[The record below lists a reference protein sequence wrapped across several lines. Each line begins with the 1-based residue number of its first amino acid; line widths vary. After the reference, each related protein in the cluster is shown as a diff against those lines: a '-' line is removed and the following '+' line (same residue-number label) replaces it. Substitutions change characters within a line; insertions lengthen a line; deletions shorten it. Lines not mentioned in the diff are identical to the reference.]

1 MSALIKRNQVDGLV
15 AMKALLDQIDASY
28 PASKVTTTVIQTPET
43 TEGAGDQV
51 YYTGQ
56 ALLAELKNTVD
67 GMLGGGSG
75 LSLPELKRLI
85 DKLNAELNGGEY
97 HDPEA
102 NNGEGDDVE
111 LLGFKNK
118 VINDV
123 VRVEFTWNGTAAT
136 PVNAAKITEELT
148 AGQNLSAYTADG
160 SPIVSSSG
168 TAVTFNFDTKAFSAA
183 PYILDVDATKISGGI
198 DSTTGQPIA
207 SQAVYTPFTGTFKVF
222 PIGTWTLETLPADA
236 LLDNNE
242 MQLIAYDQALQKVI
256 IQLAT
261 DKNLIDRITEAVGET
276 AIQDAVKAA
285 SAVIDARV
293 DRLEGVDDADLSK
306 VAVKVDRIVGTPAV
320 GNQGETGYV
329 AAETVTKTTQIA
341 SKAYIDAVDD
351 AIKADIGLANAA
363 TNFDSNGKVAASTVR
378 GEINSI
384 KARLIYNDALI
395 QNVKA
400 KVIESIEGTDTKV
413 TDDENTISET
423 ALVTKFAAVDSAAAT
438 LKQNFETFRDTTAPA
453 TYVTI
458 SKVTDTFTKITAVND
473 EYTDSYTDSTHP
485 EVIGKKI
492 FNEQISEIKDTI
504 DNLDSVS
511 YKFANIVLAP
521 AVAADATTGITEKN
535 AEAGPVAEDTPVL
548 SAQYTR
554 NLITNEQERAA
565 KAEADLDA
573 KTYDWNNIV
582 IDDGA
587 AINVTT
593 NVTTFNAVTGAT
605 SSSNVSNVALAART
619 AEVKSET
626 TEVPSVDLLNAK
638 LAETDAA
645 WRNQLTAD
653 KTEIINRIAYE
664 NQIGSE
670 ALTREIARLTAT
682 AGDTLV
688 TPADGSGA
696 VTADADGVI
705 KQLDDKTA
713 DWANIVT
720 SAGIAAQIKDN
731 DTVLQDVVAAEA
743 THSASTQFTSK
754 QYVDDAV
761 KVAAANAK
769 KDIRVANR
777 AMDARV
783 DELEAVTSVTES
795 LAVTATTEN
804 DVTVET
810 FTLSQTPIVTNE
822 IVVYVNGIAYF
833 LTNGVYSIADKV
845 ITWNSTAA
853 GFTLSEVLDAGD
865 SVVVKYQYRNT
876 TLITPI
882 A

>member
-1 MSALIKRNQVDGLV
+1 MSVLIKRNQVDGLV
-15 AMKALLDQIDASY
+15 AMKALLDQIDESY
-28 PASKVTTTVIQTPET
+28 PASKVTTTVIKTPET
-43 TEGAGDQV
+43 SVGAGDQT

-56 ALLAELKNTVD
+56 ALLAELKATVD
-67 GMLGGGSG
+67 SMVGGGSDS

-85 DKLNAELNGGEY
+85 NKLNAELNGGDY
-97 HDPEA
+97 YDPTA
-102 NNGEGDDVE
+102 NNGEGDDVS

-123 VRVEFTWNGTAAT
+123 VRIEFNWNGSKAVAID
-136 PVNAAKITEELT
+136 AGKITEELIS
-148 AGQNLSAYTADG
+148 GQTLSAYTSDG

-168 TAVTFNFDTKAFSAA
+168 TAVTFNFDTKTFSAT
-183 PYILDVDATKISGGI
+183 PYILDVDASKASGGI
-198 DSTTGQPIA
+198 NSATGQPIA
-207 SQAVYTPFTGTFKVF
+207 SQAVYTAFTGNFKVF
-222 PIGTWTLETLPADA
+222 PVGTWTLETLPADA

-256 IQLAT
+256 LQLAT
-261 DKNLIDRITEAVGET
+261 DKNLIERITQAVGET
-276 AIQDAVKAA
+276 AIQDAVKDATE
-285 SAVIDARV
+285 VLDARLE
-293 DRLEGVDDADLSK
+293 RLEGVQDNNLAK
-306 VAVKVDRIVGTPAV
+306 VAVKVSQITGKPA
-320 GNQGETGYV
+320 GSNSSTDP
-329 AAETVTKTTQIA
+329 AETVTKTTAIA
-341 SKAYIDAVDD
+341 SKAYTDAVDD
-351 AIKADIGLANAA
+351 AIKADIGLAGAA
-363 TNFDSNGKVAASTVR
+363 TSYDSNGKVAASTVR

-384 KARLIYNDALI
+384 KAKLIYNDALV
-395 QNVKA
+395 QSVKA
-400 KVIESIEGTDTKV
+400 SVMDNVGGTDTKV
-413 TDDENTISET
+413 TDDKNTISET
-423 ALVTKFAAVDSAAAT
+423 ALVTKFANVDSAAAT
-438 LKQNFETFRDTTAPA
+438 LRQNFETFRDTTAPA

-458 SKVTDTFTKITAVND
+458 NKVTDTFTKITAVNNV
-473 EYTDSYTDSTHP
+473 YTDSYTDATHP
-485 EVIGKKI
+485 EVVGKKI

-504 DNLDSVS
+504 GNLDGAA

-521 AVAADATTGITEKN
+521 AVTANATTGVTAKN
-535 AEAGPVAEDTPVL
+535 AEAGPVSEDTPVL

-554 NLITNEQERAA
+554 NLVTNEQERAS

-582 IDDGA
+582 VDDGA

-593 NVTTFNAVTGAT
+593 NVTTFNAVTGAA
-605 SSSNVSNVALAART
+605 SSSNVNNVALAART
-619 AEVKSET
+619 AETKSET

-653 KTEIINRIAYE
+653 KTEVINRIAYE

-696 VTADADGVI
+696 VIADTDGVI

-720 SAGIAAQIKDN
+720 STGIAAQIKDN

-761 KVAAANAK
+761 KVAVANAK
-769 KDIRVANR
+769 KDVRVANR

-783 DELEAVTSVTES
+783 DELEAVTAVTEK
-795 LAVTATTEN
+795 LTVTVSN
-804 DVTVET
+804 DVETV
-810 FTLSQTPIVTNE
+810 TLSQTPVATNE
-822 IVVYVNGIAYF
+822 IVLGV
-833 LTNGVYSIADKV
+833 NGVYYVLLDGAFSISGKV
-845 ITWNSTAA
+845 VTWNSTAA

-865 SVVVKYQYRNT
+865 GVIAKYTYKNT
-876 TLITPI
+876 SLITPI